1 MKNTI
6 KQIFGFLLTAL
17 AGFLGYQESVEMFL
31 SFGAVLIAVYAVT
44 NLLKDVL
51 PAAPQFVS
59 WLIGIA
65 LSMLGWFLGLG
76 IFADMVWY
84 LALGTGFIVSLAANG
99 VYDSEWLETAWELLM
114 KLFGKKPAVE

>member
-1 MKNTI
+1 
-6 KQIFGFLLTAL
+6 
-17 AGFLGYQESVEMFL
+17 MFL